1 MEAVQ
6 EVVQELLDEDTYI
19 DNVQSVVDQLKE
31 RLELEV
37 KVEYVRK
44 QMKDMRLSYMKVK
57 HINVG
62 ANTERS
68 LVLRQRWALQF
79 LSMDWRHKNVI
90 YVDEG

>member
-1 MEAVQ
+1 
-6 EVVQELLDEDTYI
+6 
-19 DNVQSVVDQLKE
+19 LKA

-44 QMKDMRLSYMKVK
+44 QMKDMRLSFMKVK

-79 LSMDWRHKNVI
+79 LSMDWRLKNCI
-90 YVDEG
+90 NIDETWLGMTDYRRKHWRPKDREWSVKAKKL